1 MSNYRGLVVRVHI
14 EFGFPMITKTLV
26 KVKYVPKIHV
36 ILNIFKIS
44 EKKKQNYIAKQSKR
58 NRK

>member
-14 EFGFPMITKTLV
+14 EFDFPMITKTLV

-44 EKKKQNYIAKQSKR
+44 
-58 NRK
+58 